1 MVKKEYVAVRQVREF
16 IAKQPDECQTE
27 YLAIVDRLEAD
38 GFLIE
43 PFAKKISRNL
53 FEIRIRRGRQVRVFY
68 CYHEGGL
75 VIGVHAFVK
84 KAQKTP
90 QREIKQ
96 ALKIVAAIER
106 GDYDE

>member
-1 MVKKEYVAVRQVREF
+1 M
-16 IAKQPDECQTE
+16 
-27 YLAIVDRLEAD
+27 
-38 GFLIE
+38 
-43 PFAKKISRNL
+43 
-53 FEIRIRRGRQVRVFY
+53 RIRRGRQVRVFY
-68 CYHEGGL
+68 CYHEGDL
-75 VIGVHAFVK
+75 VIGVQAFVK